1 MAYKSKLVLVISFTL
16 LALSYFLEVAEK
28 IFIEYEEIK
37 NAIRPT
43 ELISLVVVNRILSI
57 ITEIPLIIMQM
68 RYIAKFLR
76 LKYQEEGY

>member
-16 LALSYFLEVAEK
+16 LALSYFLEVTEK
-28 IFIEYEEIK
+28 IYIEHEEIK

-57 ITEIPLIIMQM
+57 ITEIPLIILQM